1 MQEGGLKK
9 KLIQSL
15 VIKNEFSFPAAV
27 MIIDVFICVNVGC
40 IPYCFEQFL

>member
-1 MQEGGLKK
+1 MPVGGLKK
-9 KLIQSL
+9 KLIQKHR
-15 VIKNEFSFPAAV
+15 IKNEFSFPPAV